1 MVVIIAEKPSVARE
15 LAHIVGANRREDG
28 FISGNGYCVTWAF
41 GHLVQITAP
50 ESDVPWRAE
59 NLPVMPPA
67 FLLQPGQ
74 TTGADGKKKADD
86 GYVHQ
91 LEVIRKLF
99 DECDY
104 IINAGDAGREG
115 ELIQRY
121 IYAYVG
127 CTKPVKR
134 LWISSLTDKAIR
146 EGLDNLH
153 ENSEFDTLYAAGKAR
168 SEADWLVGINAT
180 RALSIVAGRGV
191 RSLGRVQTPTLAM
204 VCKRYLENRDF
215 VPQTFW
221 NIRIT
226 ATRDGIEF
234 KAVTKDR
241 FLEKEKVDAAVEKV
255 KELGS
260 LTVTKME
267 KKDKSL
273 APPYLH
279 DLTSLQKEANKR
291 YNMSAQDTLDTAQ
304 RLYEKK
310 VLTYPR
316 TGSKFV
322 PDDVFATLPSLIRLQ
337 NAHPRFGAVASGLEG
352 KPLNRRSVDA
362 TKVTDHHALLPT
374 EVLPQG
380 LSDTEQK
387 VYDLVLARLLE
398 SVSPKC
404 DMISTSAELVADDI
418 VFSARG
424 NIVVNPGWK
433 AVLNDKADKKKEGE
447 EEEQDLPPFVVGDVT
462 PVTAVEC
469 TEGKTKPKPLHT
481 EATLLEAMEHAG
493 KEVEDDDLKSAI
505 KDVGIGTP
513 ATRAG
518 EIETILKRGYVT
530 RQGKALVPSSIGLA
544 IYESVKDKYI
554 ANVEMTGRWETS
566 LAKIVDG
573 AVSPAAFDESIRR
586 YVQALTSEILS
597 IDDVSLKAAA
607 MAEAE
612 PDAIKCPCC
621 GGPMKVWDNNV
632 KCKVCGHSLWRT
644 VAGKL
649 LSEAT
654 MKKLITTGR
663 TQVLK
668 GFKSKPGNEFEAALK
683 LDDDKRIAFDFEK
696 VDEKRKIIDKNKM
709 AKVSIK
715 TPKGEIVV
723 RLYDETPYHRD
734 NFIQLAKQG
743 YYDGT
748 LFHRVIKDFMV
759 QGGDPDSKGAAKGAR
774 LGSGGP
780 GYTLPAEINPALFH
794 KRGALA
800 AARLGDEANQERKSS
815 GSQFYIVWGQTYSE
829 GQLGQL
835 ARQMEMQAQ
844 QTVFNSLAAERREQ
858 ILDMRR
864 NRDRAGLSALQDE
877 LTAMTQAIVKEKG
890 LGKLSPEQKTIYS
903 TVGGTP
909 FLDGQYTVFGEVES
923 GLEVVD
929 AIQNVATDGAD
940 RPEEDITMT
949 VTVIQ

>member
-1 MVVIIAEKPSVARE
+1 MVVIIAEKPSVARD
-15 LAHIVGANRREDG
+15 LARIVGASRREDG
-28 FISGNGYCVTWAF
+28 YISGNGYCVTWAF

-59 NLPVMPPA
+59 NLPVMPSL
-67 FLLQPGQ
+67 FHLQPGQ
-74 TTGADGKKKADD
+74 TTGADGKKKSDE

-91 LEVIRKLF
+91 LEVIKKLF

-121 IYAYVG
+121 IYSYVG
-127 CTKPVKR
+127 CSKPVKR

-146 EGLDNLH
+146 DGLDNLH
-153 ENSEFDTLYAAGKAR
+153 DNSEFDTLYAAGKAR

-180 RALSIVAGRGV
+180 RALSIVAGKGV

-221 NIRIT
+221 NIKVA
-226 ATRDGIEF
+226 ATRDGIAF

-241 FLEKEKVDAAVEKV
+241 FLEKEKVDAAVAKV
-255 KELGS
+255 NELGA

-267 KKDKSL
+267 KKEKSL

-322 PDDVFATLPSLIRLQ
+322 PDDVFATLPSLIALQ
-337 NAHPRFGAVASGLEG
+337 QNHPRFGKMASGLGG
-352 KPLNRRSVDA
+352 KQLNRHSVDA

-380 LSDTEQK
+380 LSENEQK
-387 VYDLVLARLLE
+387 IYDLVLARLLE
-398 SVSPKC
+398 AVSPKC
-404 DMISTSAELVADDI
+404 DMISTSVELNADDI

-424 NIVVNPGWK
+424 NIIVNPGWK
-433 AVLNDKADKKKEGE
+433 SVMNDKPEKKKDSE
-447 EEEQDLPPFVVGDVT
+447 EDEQDLPSFVVGDVT
-462 PVTAVEC
+462 PVTSVEC
-469 TEGKTKPKPLHT
+469 AEGKTKPKPLHT
-481 EATLLEAMEHAG
+481 EASLLEAMEHAG
-493 KEVEDDDLKSAI
+493 KEVEDDDLKSAL

-530 RQGKALVPSSIGLA
+530 RQGKALVPTAIGLA

-566 LAKIVDG
+566 LSKIVDG
-573 AVSPAAFDESIRR
+573 NVSAQAFDESIRR
-586 YVQALTSEILS
+586 YVEALTKEILE
-597 IDDVSLKAAA
+597 IQDVTLKAAV

-612 PDAIKCPCC
+612 PDAIKCPVC
-621 GGPMKVWDNNV
+621 GGPMKIWDTNV
-632 KCKVCGHSLWRT
+632 KCKVCGHSVWRT

-649 LSEAT
+649 LSDAT
-654 MKKLITTGR
+654 MKKLLTTGH
-663 TQVLK
+663 TQILK
-668 GFKSKPGNEFEAALK
+668 GFKSKSGKEFEAALM
-683 LDDDKRIAFDFEK
+683 LDESKKVAFDFGK
-696 VDEKRKIIDKNKM
+696 VDEKRNSIKNNKM

-759 QGGDPDSKGAAKGAR
+759 QGGDPESKGAAKGAR
-774 LGSGGP
+774 LGPGGP

-800 AARLGDEANQERKSS
+800 AARLGDEANPERKSS

-844 QTVFNSLAAERREQ
+844 QTVFNSLAAERRAQ
-858 ILDMRR
+858 IMEMRR
-864 NRDRAGLSALQDE
+864 NRDREGLSALQEE
-877 LTAMTQAIVKEKG
+877 LTAKTQAIVKEKG
-890 LGKLSPEQKTIYS
+890 LGKLSDEQKKVYS

-940 RPEEDITMT
+940 RPSEDIAMT